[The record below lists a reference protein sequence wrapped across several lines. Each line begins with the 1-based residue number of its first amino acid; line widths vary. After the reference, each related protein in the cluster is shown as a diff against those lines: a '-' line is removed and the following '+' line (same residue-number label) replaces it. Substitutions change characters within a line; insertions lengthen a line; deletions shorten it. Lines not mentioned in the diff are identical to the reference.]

1 MGNLTRIKNIKWCNG
16 HIYSCNFLGE
26 KENGEVD
33 TEFWLDNRLTGVNLK
48 NQVFTKLF
56 GSNYKKISLEFIL
69 KESDDN

>member
-1 MGNLTRIKNIKWCNG
+1 MDNLSRMKKIKWSDG

-33 TEFWLDNRLTGVNLK
+33 TELWLDNRLTGTNLK

-56 GSNYKKISLEFIL
+56 GSGYKKISLEFSL
-69 KESDDN
+69 AESDDN